1 MNAKTLK
8 SLGYLVALI
17 VLAVLAQ
24 RFGGDG
30 SGRRAGAPE
39 TATVE
44 AGFDFYVLSLSW
56 SPSYCEIEGADAD
69 KAQCDSGRPYAFV
82 VHGLWPQFET
92 GFPRDCPSSRG
103 EPERALVDA
112 MLDIMPAP
120 GLVRHEWR
128 AHGTCSG
135 LSPEEYFA
143 ETRAAF
149 AKIAIPAEFRRLE
162 RWTSVKPGE
171 LERAFAAANPGLG
184 LDAMAPVCGKR
195 FLSEMRIC
203 LTKSLDFRAC
213 AEIDR
218 NACRLDK
225 AVMPP
230 VRGG

>member
-1 MNAKTLK
+1 MNARTLK
-8 SLGYLVALI
+8 SLGYLVALLI
-17 VLAVLAQ
+17 LAVLAQ
-24 RFGGDG
+24 RYGGNG
-30 SGRRAGAPE
+30 SGRIAGAPE
-39 TATVE
+39 KEPAA

-69 KAQCDSGRPYAFV
+69 KAQCASGRPYAFV
-82 VHGLWPQFET
+82 VHGLWPQFEK
-92 GFPRDCPSSRG
+92 GFPRDCPATFA
-103 EPERALVDA
+103 EPERALVDS

-135 LSPEEYFA
+135 LSPLDYFA

-149 AKIAIPAEFRRLE
+149 AKVAIPAEYRRLDS
-162 RWTSVKPGE
+162 WKSVIPGE
-171 LERAFAAANPGLG
+171 VERAFAAANPGLG
-184 LDAMAPVCGKR
+184 LDGVAPVCGKR

-203 LTKSLDFRAC
+203 LTKSLEFRAC